1 MISRKV
7 LINRLCLDHFIN
19 RTYWIS
25 IKTLIDDSLWAT
37 FSSGQLVLLVPKSH
51 PLTKEIDLKTPVYGL
66 TGGIASGK
74 STVLEQFAALGI
86 ETLDTDQLARDV
98 IAQETSG
105 ASQLETAIGS
115 AYFRDGCLDRARL
128 RSDMYQ
134 SAALK
139 KTVEAIIHPLVRN
152 AVDQWLNQQSRSP
165 YRILCS
171 PLLIETNQHEMLDG
185 VIVIDAP
192 ESEQLKR
199 GTERDAKSKQTIQNI
214 IDAQISRQARLGHA
228 SFVIDNSGGLD
239 YLTQQIQT
247 LHEKLNHDW

>member
-1 MISRKV
+1 M
-7 LINRLCLDHFIN
+7 
-19 RTYWIS
+19 
-25 IKTLIDDSLWAT
+25 
-37 FSSGQLVLLVPKSH
+37 
-51 PLTKEIDLKTPVYGL
+51 KTPVYGL

-98 IAQETSG
+98 VAQGTSG
-105 ASQLETAIGS
+105 ALKLETAIGS
-115 AYFRDGCLDRARL
+115 GYFQDGSLDRTRL

-134 SAALK
+134 SAHLK

-152 AVDQWLNQQSRSP
+152 AVNQWLDQKSGLP

-171 PLLIETNQHEMLDG
+171 PLLIETNQHETLDG

-199 GTERDAKSKQTIQNI
+199 GTERDAKSKETIQNI

-228 SFVIDNSGGLD
+228 AFVINNSGGLD
-239 YLTQQIQT
+239 SLTQQIQT
-247 LHEKLNHDW
+247 LHEKLSHD